1 MKFFFNRHSKSQNG
15 SESNGHA
22 AEELA
27 QEPVADTQD
36 EIAAV
41 IAAAVHLYITEVR
54 EYENTV
60 VTIQQVIKPYSPWSS
75 KIYGLRQQPMR
86 IPGFNTRIK

>member
-1 MKFFFNRHSKSQNG
+1 MKFFFNKHSKQQNG
-15 SESNGHA
+15 AESNGHA
-22 AEELA
+22 AEELV
-27 QEPVADTQD
+27 QEPVVDKQD

-41 IAAAVHLYITEVR
+41 IALAVHLYITEVR
-54 EYENTV
+54 EYENAV

-86 IPGFNTRIK
+86 IPGLSTRIK